1 MDRVVISLAAYDLDV
16 FFGFFFFFF
25 FFFFFLWEVCLYSS
39 SSSYLSAY
47 ICFISRH

>member
-16 FFGFFFFFF
+16 FFGFF

-47 ICFISRH
+47 ICFITRH

>member
-25 FFFFFLWEVCLYSS
+25 FFFMGGLPVF
-39 SSSYLSAY
+39 
-47 ICFISRH
+47 

>member
-25 FFFFFLWEVCLYSS
+25 FFMGGLPVF
-39 SSSYLSAY
+39 
-47 ICFISRH
+47 